1 MAMVETTGKDNRL
14 IGNFTLTDIVEVDVI
29 TETGI
34 IPSVKFKIKFNN
46 GIISKDITL
55 PLAGL
60 GKLDWYSLHPHLKL
74 SQKVSTAQQN
84 LMNIIRSEL
93 PNAPK
98 QTQYHIKRLGTHTI
112 DGEPVYNT
120 GGDLIRC
127 PSVTKNGA
135 NILVVPQNYKLD
147 IDQNLDESEA
157 AAEMM
162 KLVSLSPDVGRVIFS
177 HLLLYIMRKTYKET
191 VIAPCC
197 SLFLYGGSGQFKTT
211 YATFLTQIHN
221 RSKDILKPD
230 RLNASIPAAI
240 ELIYQKSDCVVVLDD
255 LCPRDSK
262 KNMAQQ
268 EETLLEI
275 ARVIADGTRPA
286 RIRGR
291 HAVPRKEP
299 PSCGVLF
306 TGEYLIGTGSD
317 AARLLPIKLT
327 TPIDKVKLSEC
338 QAKPLV
344 VSTFFHYFIEWYIEN
359 YSTIQDLLKK
369 WWEKY
374 TQTDLGVHRRLQ
386 ETHFFLNTANK
397 IFLQYCMEKGLT
409 SSEKASIHHQS
420 FENLLNYL
428 IRAQDVR
435 VKQEINSKPN
445 NVDLF
450 EILCALY
457 KNGDFHVAK
466 NRKRFN
472 SSPSKYDGLIHNEL
486 LCFQSAS
493 LIAIL
498 KKKGYTYSCADI
510 SRSLRAR
517 DALKLDSEGKN
528 FKIGKTRFYGIYLRK
543 LC

>member
-1 MAMVETTGKDNRL
+1 MVETTGRDSNF
-14 IGNFTLTDIVEVDVI
+14 IGNFTLTDIGEVDVI
-29 TETGI
+29 TEAGI
-34 IPSVKFKIKFNN
+34 IPSVKFKIKFDN
-46 GIISKDITL
+46 GSISEDTTL
-55 PLAGL
+55 PLEGL

-74 SQKVSTAQQN
+74 CQKLPTAQQN
-84 LMNIIRSEL
+84 LVNLIRSAL
-93 PNAPK
+93 PNSPK
-98 QTQYHIKRLGTHTI
+98 QTQYQVKRLGTHTI

-120 GGDLIRC
+120 GGNLIRC
-127 PSVTKNGA
+127 SSITKNCT
-135 NILVVPQNYKLD
+135 NILVVPQDYNLD
-147 IDQNLDESEA
+147 IDQNLNESEA

-162 KLVSLSPDVGRVIFS
+162 KVVSLSPDVGRVIFS
-177 HLLLYIMRKTYKET
+177 HLLLYIMRKAYKDA

-197 SLFLYGGSGQFKTT
+197 SLLLYGGSGQFKTT
-211 YATFLTQIHN
+211 FSAFLTQIHN
-221 RSKDILKPD
+221 RSKGILRPD

-240 ELIYQKSDCVVVLDD
+240 GLVYQKSDCVVVLDD

-262 KNMAQQ
+262 KTMAQQ
-268 EETLLEI
+268 EDTLLEI
-275 ARVIADGTRPA
+275 ARIIADGTRPA
-286 RIRGR
+286 KIRG
-291 HAVPRKEP
+291 HTVPRKEP

-317 AARLLPIKLT
+317 AARLLPIRLT
-327 TPIDKVKLSEC
+327 TPIDEVKLSEC

-344 VSTFFHYFIEWYIEN
+344 VSTFFHYYIKWYIEN
-359 YSTIQDLLKK
+359 YSTIQDSLKK

-397 IFLQYCMEKGLT
+397 IFLQYCIEKGLT
-409 SSEKASIHHQS
+409 SFEKASVHHHS
-420 FENLLNYL
+420 FENLLNCL
-428 IRAQDVR
+428 VRAQDVR
-435 VKQEINSKPN
+435 VKQGIHAKPN

-450 EILCALY
+450 ELLCALY

-472 SSPSKYDGLIHNEL
+472 SAPSKYDGLIHNEL
-486 LCFQSAS
+486 LCFQSES

-498 KKKGYTYSCADI
+498 KKKGYSYTCADI

-528 FKIGKTRFYGIYLRK
+528 FKIGKTRYYGIYLSK